1 LGEGM
6 KERLK
11 VGDLEIT
18 DEYKILGDKASIK
31 EVAQELLKLK
41 KGIVIVLDKA
51 KEPVGVIY
59 PQVIMQRIANG
70 EDVTKLEARDIVDK
84 NILILNKTDD
94 FEKRTGDI
102 TLYAP
107 AAILVNDKE
116 GKLVG
121 YLSPSDY
128 KKALKMIT
136 K

>member
-1 LGEGM
+1 M

-18 DEYKILGDKASIK
+18 DEYKVLGDKASIR
-31 EVAQELLKLK
+31 EVADELLKLK
-41 KGIVIVLDKA
+41 RGIVIVLDKSN
-51 KEPVGVIY
+51 EPIGVIY
-59 PQVIMQRIANG
+59 PQLILQRIANG
-70 EDVTKLEARDIVDK
+70 EDLTKMNAKEIVDK
-84 NILILNKTDD
+84 NILILNKSDD

-102 TLYAP
+102 TLYTP
-107 AAILVNDKE
+107 AAILVNDKD

-128 KKALKMIT
+128 KKAMKMIS